1 MCVCRSTV
9 GMCVCVFVLLLHCVK
24 ECVLCEKRL
33 ILALES
39 WDDVTADVIL

>member
-1 MCVCRSTV
+1 MYVYV
-9 GMCVCVFVLLLHCVK
+9 YVFVLQCVGQCVFECV

-39 WDDVTADVIL
+39 KDDVTADVIL